1 MVLDRNYL
9 AAYASRRKAKHARM
23 LPRLA
28 KLFDGIAIKMMF
40 GSLSKEVTFEYEK
53 LGHPRAAAQEL
64 ARQEMFT
71 SMRAR
76 NLNVDSY
83 SDVRSWKK
91 SYMAER
97 AKARRT

>member
-1 MVLDRNYL
+1 
-9 AAYASRRKAKHARM
+9 M

-28 KLFDGIAIKMMF
+28 KFFDSIAIRMMI

-53 LGHPRAAAQEL
+53 LGHPTRAAQEL
-64 ARQEMFT
+64 AEQEMFA

-83 SDVRSWKK
+83 ADVRSWKK

-97 AKARRT
+97 SRAHGL

>member
-1 MVLDRNYL
+1 LTARAD
-9 AAYASRRKAKHARM
+9 SRYSARAGANEM

-28 KLFDGIAIKMMF
+28 KFFDGIAIRMMF
-40 GSLSKEVTFEYEK
+40 GSLSTEVTFEYEK
-53 LGHPRAAAQEL
+53 MGHPRKEAQEL
-64 ARQEMFT
+64 ARQEMFA
-71 SMRAR
+71 SMRVR

-97 AKARRT
+97 TRARQS

>member
-1 MVLDRNYL
+1 
-9 AAYASRRKAKHARM
+9 M

-28 KLFDGIAIKMMF
+28 KFFDGIAIQMMI
-40 GSLSKEVTFEYEK
+40 GSLSKEVAFEYEK
-53 LGHPRAAAQEL
+53 LGHPRKAAQEL
-64 ARQEMFT
+64 AQQEMFA

-97 AKARRT
+97 AGVRQP